1 MSPIQNTLLNYAKNQ
16 LKSIIMS
23 ELTRTKNDV
32 KINSSQKNMSK
43 LTRVKTYDRIKL
55 SQNMT
60 ELTQVKKYVK
70 IN

>member
-43 LTRVKTYDRIKL
+43 LTRH
-55 SQNMT
+55 MT
-60 ELTQVKKYVK
+60 EL
-70 IN
+70 N